1 MTKTSVNYSES
12 NRDLR
17 RKMKHS
23 VFVPGPS
30 IFTSLAVDRFH
41 RPVVVRM
48 EGRTDGLML
57 IDRFTSEWL
66 VGLLL
71 VRCVTLGCEL
81 ALDGYAS
88 RE

>member
-1 MTKTSVNYSES
+1 
-12 NRDLR
+12 
-17 RKMKHS
+17 MKHS
-23 VFVPGPS
+23 VFVPGPG
-30 IFTSLAVDRFH
+30 IFTFLAVQRFH
-41 RPVVVRM
+41 RPGVVQM

-57 IDRFTSEWL
+57 TDRFTSEWL

>member
-1 MTKTSVNYSES
+1 
-12 NRDLR
+12 
-17 RKMKHS
+17 
-23 VFVPGPS
+23 
-30 IFTSLAVDRFH
+30 
-41 RPVVVRM
+41 
-48 EGRTDGLML
+48 ML
-57 IDRFTSEWL
+57 NARFTSEWL

>member
-23 VFVPGPS
+23 VFVSGPGIFYFSRCRS
-30 IFTSLAVDRFH
+30 ISQTWRRAD
-41 RPVVVRM
+41 
-48 EGRTDGLML
+48 GRTDGLML
-57 IDRFTSEWL
+57 IDRFTSEWF